1 MGGADFL
8 RENPWGRGC
17 QLIQSLVIR
26 LRSIGLTVDLQVL
39 YCC

>member
-1 MGGADFL
+1 MGGANFL
-8 RENPWGRGC
+8 RENPWRRGF

-39 YCC
+39 YRS